1 MEYDPVIADLNR
13 YLADIDKAEARDN
26 AADEILDEWMGQV
39 DKIED
44 VLDNSDI
51 LAEAD
56 LTKIVASAI
65 VSGKWDTVEGYFKD
79 ALKKYWA
86 KAAYAEVE
94 RRIQQSLDDEAESR
108 SFDQDFYDGY

>member
-26 AADEILDEWMGQV
+26 AADEILDEWLQKA
-39 DKIED
+39 DKIQD
-44 VLDNSDI
+44 ALDNSDI

-65 VSGKWDTVEGYFKD
+65 VSGKWDTVESYFKD
-79 ALKKYWA
+79 AVRKYLLKE
-86 KAAYAEVE
+86 AYAEVE

-108 SFDQDFYDGY
+108 SFDQEFYDDY